1 MLRLLLEVR
10 LLIENDLYLLE
21 EITKS
26 VMDHIDQNDFKV
38 PNDATFI
45 ISHNS
50 EISKP
55 EIEVNGDQKVMD
67 FFPEDINRVQ
77 MFNFP
82 EAKTNAKKVR
92 IIFKSSSDFYGR
104 ITLYSLELHS

>member
-1 MLRLLLEVR
+1 MQGSPQWVA
-10 LLIENDLYLLE
+10 IEFE
-21 EITKS
+21 EGTAVSALSLQFQGGFCGK
-26 VMDHIDQNDFKV
+26 DC
-38 PNDATFI
+38 
-45 ISHNS
+45 
-50 EISKP
+50 

-77 MFNFP
+77 MFKFP
-82 EAKTNAKKVR
+82 EAKSNVKKVR

>member
-1 MLRLLLEVR
+1 MQGSPQWVA
-10 LLIENDLYLLE
+10 IEFE
-21 EITKS
+21 EGRAVSALSLQFQGGFCGK
-26 VMDHIDQNDFKV
+26 DC
-38 PNDATFI
+38 
-45 ISHNS
+45 
-50 EISKP
+50 
-55 EIEVNGDQKVMD
+55 EIEINGDQKVMD

-82 EAKTNAKKVR
+82 EAKTNVKKVR